1 MSVSINKM
9 NVELWV
15 TNVLGFSYC
24 FVAVNCYSFIII
36 LIRQQSKQKLKK

>member
-15 TNVLGFSYC
+15 TNVFGFSYC

-36 LIRQQSKQKLKK
+36 LIRQ